1 MVVKLTSSKP
11 SNRKQATLWELAA
24 IYSRLGTVGFGGPQA
39 HIAMQNSEVVSQ
51 RQWLTQEQFVEGLA
65 VCEMLPGPASTQ
77 MGIYIGYVVSGP
89 IGALVAGLSFIAP
102 AFAIVLALSWAYFQF
117 QQTPQL
123 EGIFLGV
130 SPVVVA
136 LILGFCWK
144 LMRKTVLS
152 AETSRRQRIGRWM
165 IAIAVFVTTLL
176 ARPSILLQL
185 LVAGLVGLWL
195 FAPSPPRRAL
205 STIPGFHIAWLN
217 LELGFVSLSTAS
229 TEVVSLSSLWGF
241 ERIGTYFWPLTLF
254 FLKVGSSIFGGGL
267 VIIPFIETEVV
278 EKLHWLTT
286 TEFLNGVAIG
296 QLSPGPVVLTA
307 AFVGYKV
314 AGLLGGLVAAIAI
327 FLPSFTFIMLASPI
341 LARLR
346 RNPRVR
352 AFLQGVTPAVLG
364 AIAAAAIPLAQNA
377 LDQPTLLLQLAVW
390 MILTVALVALLKYRV
405 PTWLLVPGGGL
416 VGLLL
421 SLSGLP

>member
-1 MVVKLTSSKP
+1 
-11 SNRKQATLWELAA
+11 
-24 IYSRLGTVGFGGPQA
+24 I
-39 HIAMQNSEVVSQ
+39 
-51 RQWLTQEQFVEGLA
+51 
-65 VCEMLPGPASTQ
+65 CEMLPGPASTQ
-77 MGIYIGYVVSGP
+77 MGIYIGYVAGGP
-89 IGALVAGLSFIAP
+89 IGALVAGLSFITP
-102 AFAIVLALSWAYFQF
+102 AFAIVLVLSWAYFQF

-144 LMRKTVLS
+144 LMRKTVLA
-152 AETSRRQRIGRWM
+152 AETNRRQQIGRW
-165 IAIAVFVTTLL
+165 AIALSVFVTTVLI
-176 ARPSILLQL
+176 RPSILLQL
-185 LVAGLVGLWL
+185 LVAGLVGLWW

-205 STIPGFHIAWLN
+205 GIVPGVPLPLLKLSSVW
-217 LELGFVSLSTAS
+217 LSTAS
-229 TEVVSLSSLWGF
+229 PEVVTLSSLWGF
-241 ERIGTYFWPLTLF
+241 ERIGTYFWPLVLF

-314 AGLLGGLVAAIAI
+314 AGVLGGLVAAVAI
-327 FLPSFTFIMLASPI
+327 FLPSFAFIMLASPI

-346 RNPRVR
+346 RNPSVR
-352 AFLQGVTPAVLG
+352 AFLQGITPAVLG

-390 MILTVALVALLKYRV
+390 MILAIALVALLKYKI

-421 SLSGLP
+421 SSSGLT

>member
-1 MVVKLTSSKP
+1 MKLTQSEP
-11 SNRKQATLWELAA
+11 SARTNAKLLELAA

-39 HIAMQNSEVVSQ
+39 HIAMQNAEVVSQ
-51 RQWLTQEQFVEGLA
+51 RQWLTQEQFVEGMA
-65 VCEMLPGPASTQ
+65 ICEMLPGPASTQ
-77 MGIYIGYVVSGP
+77 MGIYIGYVLGGP
-89 IGALVAGLSFIAP
+89 IGALVAGLSFITP
-102 AFAIVLALSWAYFQF
+102 AFAIVLVLSWAYFHY

-144 LMRKTVLS
+144 LMRKTVLAS
-152 AETSRRQRIGRWM
+152 GATRRQQIGRWA
-165 IAIAVFVTTLL
+165 IAIIVFVTTLL
-176 ARPSILLQL
+176 FRPSILLQL

-195 FAPSPPRRAL
+195 FNPSPPRRTL
-205 STIPGFHIAWLN
+205 GMLPGFPFPMFGHSSIWL
-217 LELGFVSLSTAS
+217 GTA
-229 TEVVSLSSLWGF
+229 TAEVVSLSSVWGF
-241 ERIGTYFWPLTLF
+241 ERIGRYFLPLVLF

-278 EKLHWLTT
+278 EKLQWLTT

-314 AGLLGGLVAAIAI
+314 AGLLGGLVAAVAI
-327 FLPSFTFIMLASPI
+327 FLPSFAFIMLASPI

-364 AIAAAAIPLAQNA
+364 AIAAAAIPLAEA
-377 LDQPTLLLQLAVW
+377 AVDQPTLLLQLSVW
-390 MILTVALVALLKYRV
+390 TILAATLVALLKYKV

-421 SLSGLP
+421 STSGLP